1 MPTNKDFKRLVR
13 ARMQKTGE
21 SYTAARAQ
29 LFDPQRQSTTHEP
42 TAVVGPTAD
51 YAALAGMSNEAV
63 KARTGCTWESWVGA
77 LDAVKAYAWPHRA
90 IAEYVHEKYKVREWW
105 TQTVTVGYE
114 RIKGLRDRGQ
124 RRGGSY
130 EATKSRT
137 FGVPMGRLYQAFAKP
152 RERTRWLNG
161 ADLAVRKATPNRS
174 MRITW
179 GDGTSVELWFTKK
192 DRSRSQVQ
200 VQCTRLPSKGAAVE
214 KKQYWEGRLSA
225 LEQVLASPA
234 RSAAPRTTKATG
246 ASARA

>member
-13 ARMQKTGE
+13 TRIKKTGE

-29 LFDPQRQSTTHEP
+29 LLRQQPQPSVRESAIVTTP
-42 TAVVGPTAD
+42 VD
-51 YAALAGMSNEAV
+51 YAALAGMSDEAV
-63 KARTGCTWESWVGA
+63 KAQTGCGWESWVHA
-77 LDAVKAYAWPHRA
+77 LDYVKAYAWPHRA
-90 IAEYVHEKYKVREWW
+90 IAEYVHEKYQVREWW

-137 FGVPMGRLYQAFAKP
+137 FGVPLGRLYTAFASPKV
-152 RERTRWLNG
+152 RTRWLNG
-161 ADLAVRKATPNRS
+161 ADLAVRKATRNRS

-192 DRSRSQVQ
+192 DRSKSQVA
-200 VQCTRLPSKGAAVE
+200 VQCTRLPSKDAAVQ
-214 KKQYWEGRLSA
+214 KKDYWNERLTA
-225 LEQVLASPA
+225 LEQMLIE
-234 RSAAPRTTKATG
+234 
-246 ASARA
+246 